1 MRTRST
7 FCAAMLTAS
16 FAALL
21 TAAPVTGAAA
31 QGTAATQIRIDA
43 DDIGGVV
50 TGAKGPEA
58 GVWVIAETRDLPTKY
73 VKIVA
78 TDDQG
83 RFVLPDLPKATY
95 DVWVRGYGLVDSPR
109 VKAQPGKAIELKSVQ
124 APNRAAA
131 AQYYPG
137 IFWYSMLKIP
147 DKNLFPGTGPQ
158 GNQMSTLLKDQGQW
172 LRVVKTD
179 GCGHC
184 HQLGDLA
191 TRTIPQQIGHFNTSA
206 EAWERRL
213 QSGQAGR
220 NMMEEIGKFDVPWQL
235 ALLGDWTDRVAKGEL
250 PKSDPPRPT
259 GMERNMVLTEWD
271 WATPTMYLHDTISTD
286 KRNPTVNAHGLIYG
300 APEASSD
307 DVPWLDPVDNKSG
320 VIKSEFRDPKTP
332 TTKNDAILAPS
343 PYWGNEP
350 IWDSHTIIH
359 NPMFDEKGR
368 VWLTART
375 RPNNAQPAFCK
386 AGSDHPSAQ
395 IYPKNTSNRQLEMYD
410 PKTRKIE
417 MIDLCFNTHHLQF
430 DKNEMLWFSAGGN
443 YDVVGWID
451 IKKWEATHDEKAAQG
466 WAPFVLDTNGNGK
479 RDTGWNEPGQPKDAN
494 KDTRVVA
501 GFYGVSPNPQDGTI
515 WGGVTGFPG
524 GVVRYDPKTQLSEY
538 YEFPYKNPKA
548 PVWGFSPRGSDIDS
562 NGVFWAVL
570 ASGNL
575 ASFDRRLCKGPLKG
589 PALADPQHLC
599 PEGFKLYEMPGPEF
613 ENLAKGTPG
622 ACAEAP
628 YYVWV
633 DQHNVFGLGENVP
646 IATGNNADSL
656 NALVNGKWVVIRIPY
671 PMSFFAKNLDG
682 RIDDMKEGWKG
693 KGLWTQYSGR
703 SQPHLEGGKGQTS
716 KVIHVQYRPDPLA
729 H

>member
-1 MRTRST
+1 MRTRT
-7 FCAAMLTAS
+7 TLCAAMMTAS

-21 TAAPVTGAAA
+21 SAVSVTGAQA
-31 QGTAATQIRIDA
+31 QGAAATQVKIDA

-58 GVWVIAETRDLPTKY
+58 GVWVIAETRDLPTRY

-83 RFVLPDLPKATY
+83 RFVLPDMPKATY
-95 DVWVRGYGLVDSPR
+95 DIWVRGYGLVDSPK
-109 VKAQPGKAIELKSVQ
+109 VKAQPGKTVELKSVQ

-137 IFWYSMLKIP
+137 IYWYAMMNIP
-147 DKNLFPGTGPQ
+147 DKSLFPGTGPQ
-158 GNQMSTLLKDQGQW
+158 GNNMSTLLKDQGQW
-172 LRVVKTD
+172 LRVTKTD

-191 TRTIPQQIGHFNTSA
+191 TRTLPQSLGHFNTSA

-213 QSGQAGR
+213 QSGQAGA
-220 NMMEEIGKFDVPWQL
+220 NMMDEIGKFDVPRQL
-235 ALLGDWTDRVAKGEL
+235 ALLGDWTDRVAKGQL
-250 PKSDPPRPT
+250 PKNDPPRPA
-259 GMERNMVLTEWD
+259 GMERNMVVTEWD

-300 APEASSD
+300 APEVSSD

-320 VIKSEFRDPKTP
+320 FIKSEFRDPKTP
-332 TTKNDAILAPS
+332 TSKNAQILAPS

-368 VWLTART
+368 VWLTARI
-375 RPNNAQPAFCK
+375 RPNNAEPAFCK
-386 AGSDHPSAQ
+386 AGSDHPSARV
-395 IYPKNTSNRQLEMYD
+395 YPKNTSNRQLEVYD
-410 PKTRKIE
+410 PKTRKID

-430 DKNEMLWFSAGGN
+430 DKNDVLWFSAGGN
-443 YDVVGWID
+443 YDVLGWID
-451 IKKWEATHDEKAAQG
+451 IKKWDQTHDDAASQG
-466 WAPFVLDTNGNGK
+466 WAPFVLDTNGDGK
-479 RDTGWNEPGQPKDAN
+479 RDTGWTEPGQPNDPTKD
-494 KDTRVVA
+494 KRMVL
-501 GFYGVSPNPQDGTI
+501 GFYGVSPNPADGTI

-524 GVVRYDPKTQLSEY
+524 GVARFDPKTQLTEY
-538 YEFPYKNPKA
+538 YEFPYKNAKNPQS
-548 PVWGFSPRGSDIDS
+548 GFSPRGSDIDS

-570 ASGNL
+570 ASGDL

-589 PALADPQHLC
+589 PALADPQNVC
-599 PEGFKLYEMPGPEF
+599 PEGFKLYHMPGPDF
-613 ENLAKGTPG
+613 ENLPKGTPG
-622 ACAEAP
+622 ASAEAP

-656 NALVNGKWVVIRIPY
+656 NALVNGKWVTIRIPY

-682 RIDDMKEGWKG
+682 RIDDMSTGWKG
-693 KGLWTQYSGR
+693 RGLWSQYSGR

-716 KVIHVQYRPDPLA
+716 KVVHVQYRPDPLA

>member
-1 MRTRST
+1 MKTRST
-7 FCAAMLTAS
+7 FCAAMVTAS

-21 TAAPVTGAAA
+21 TAAPLSGAAA
-31 QGTAATQIRIDA
+31 QGTAASQVKIDA

-109 VKAQPGKAIELKSVQ
+109 TKVQTGKTVELKSVQ
-124 APNRAAA
+124 APSRAAA

-137 IFWYSMLKIP
+137 IYWYSMVKVP
-147 DKNLFPGTGPQ
+147 DKSLFPGTGPQ
-158 GNQMSTLLKDQGQW
+158 GNNMSVLLKDQGQW
-172 LRVVKTD
+172 LRVMKTD

-191 TRTIPQQIGHFNTSA
+191 TRTIPQAIGHFNTSA

-213 QSGQAGR
+213 QSGQAGA
-220 NMMEEIGKFDVPWQL
+220 NMMDEIGKFDVPRQL
-235 ALLGDWTDRVAKGEL
+235 AALGDWTDRVAKGEL
-250 PKSDPPRPT
+250 PKTDPPRPT

-300 APEASSD
+300 APEVSSD
-307 DVPWLDPVDNKSG
+307 NVPWLDPVDNKSG
-320 VIKSEFRDPKTP
+320 FIKSEFRDPKTP
-332 TTKNDAILAPS
+332 TSKTATILAPS

-368 VWLTART
+368 VWLTARI
-375 RPNNAQPAFCK
+375 RPTNTEPAFCEK
-386 AGSDHPSAQ
+386 GSDLASARAF
-395 IYPKNTSNRQLEMYD
+395 PLTKSNRQLEVYD
-410 PKTRKIE
+410 PKTRKIN

-430 DKNEMLWFSAGGN
+430 DKNEVLWFSSGGPS
-443 YDVVGWID
+443 DVLGWID
-451 IKKWEATHDEKAAQG
+451 IKKWDATHDDKDSQG
-466 WAPFVLDTNGNGK
+466 WSPFVIDTNGDGK
-479 RDTGWNEPGQPKDAN
+479 RDAWTNPGEPNDPSKD
-494 KDTRVVA
+494 KRLYL
-501 GFYGVSPNPQDGTI
+501 GFYGVSPNPADGTI

-524 GVVRYDPKTQLSEY
+524 GVARFDPKTQLTEY
-538 YEFPYKNPKA
+538 FEFPYKNPKN
-548 PVWGFSPRGSDIDS
+548 PQSGFSPRGSDIDS

-570 ASGNL
+570 ASGDL

-589 PALADPQHLC
+589 PVLADSQNVC
-599 PEGFKLYEMPGPEF
+599 PEGFKLYHMPGPDF
-613 ENLAKGTPG
+613 DSLPKGTPG
-622 ACAEAP
+622 ASAEAP

-646 IATGNNADSL
+646 IATGNNSDSL
-656 NALVNGKWVVIRIPY
+656 NALVNGKWVVIRVPY

-682 RIDDMKEGWKG
+682 RIDDMNTGWKG
-693 KGLWTQYSGR
+693 RGLWTQYSGR